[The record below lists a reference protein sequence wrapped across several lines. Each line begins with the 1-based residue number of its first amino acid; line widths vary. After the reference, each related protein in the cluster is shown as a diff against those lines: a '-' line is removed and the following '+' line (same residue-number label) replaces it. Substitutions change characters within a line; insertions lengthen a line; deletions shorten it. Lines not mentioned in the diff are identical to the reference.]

1 MRLDRLRQTRMEL
14 AKAALSILVAFA
26 ILAEDCPG
34 QSPVQPD
41 TSIPTAPPIRTTAP
55 IRSDEQ
61 VVFFTGLGIE
71 SADRTHWKISI
82 HGWIFEN
89 EINSPTR
96 KLLLSTMKRAVIESI
111 SNDSQGNDLNEAL
124 LERRLL
130 AFLADNERSKTIAIQ
145 WGDRTVTA
153 APSEADGHFF
163 ASFTADGT
171 EIERLRRKDRI
182 DFRAALSDK
191 DHRDFRGQIVL
202 MQPSAVLV
210 VSDIDDTIK
219 VTEVRDKRAVLRNT
233 FLRPYVAVEGIAD
246 RYRGWTENGAQIIY
260 LSASPW
266 QLYPELHRFLVESQF
281 PDSAMEL
288 KRVRFK
294 DRSLAELF
302 ASPEDYKLPKL
313 RKLIEEQPGR
323 PIVLVGD
330 SGEKDPEIY
339 GQVARQYPDRIRK
352 IFIRDVTN
360 DPVDSPRYQQAF
372 RDVPQQCWRLFRS
385 ADELEPRFSTR

>member
-1 MRLDRLRQTRMEL
+1 MEL
-14 AKAALSILVAFA
+14 AKAALSILVTFA
-26 ILAEDCPG
+26 ILADDCPG
-34 QSPVQPD
+34 ESPLQSD
-41 TSIPTAPPIRTTAP
+41 APLQSNASIRTTAP

-61 VVFFTGLGIE
+61 VLFFTGFGIE
-71 SADRTHWKISI
+71 SADRTNWKISI
-82 HGWIFEN
+82 HGWVFEN
-89 EINSPTR
+89 ENNSPTR
-96 KLLLSTMKRAVIESI
+96 KLLLSTMKRAVIEAA
-111 SNDSQGNDLNEAL
+111 SNDSHGNDLSEAL
-124 LERRLL
+124 LERRLV
-130 AFLADNERSKTIAIQ
+130 AFLADNERRKTIAIQ

-153 APSEADGHFF
+153 TPSESDGHFF
-163 ASFTADGT
+163 ASFTADAT
-171 EIERLRRKDRI
+171 EIERLRRLDRI

-210 VSDIDDTIK
+210 ISDIDDTIK

-233 FLRPYVAVEGIAD
+233 FLRPFVAVEGMAE

-266 QLYPELHRFLVESQF
+266 QLYSELHRFLEESRF
-281 PDSAMEL
+281 PDSVLEL

-294 DRSLAELF
+294 DRSIAELF

-372 RDVPQQCWRLFRS
+372 RDVPQQSWLLFR
-385 ADELEPRFSTR
+385 AAEELEPRFSTR